1 MKPFFSSFNV
11 PVSRRELLKA
21 GGWIAAASVLPLRF
35 AWASTPNNARLM
47 VVIQRGAMDGLGAVI
62 PYRDPHYTDARGP
75 IATPLTAENIIDLD
89 GFFAFP
95 TALNTLAP
103 LFKSKEMLILHA
115 TATPYRERSHFDAQD
130 LLENGSTKPHEL
142 TTGWLNRAL
151 QALPSHPQ
159 ALALGP
165 DVPLLLRGGGN
176 VTSWDPSPLKEVD
189 QDFRSRV
196 AHMYHDDPVLSKA
209 LQESESMQNISMQD
223 MGVKNARSFPSMM
236 TEAAKFMSAAGGPT
250 IASIDIGGWDTHV
263 NQGTDKGRLPNALQA
278 LAEGLNNFRTGMG
291 SAWTNTTVLVITEF
305 GRTVRGNG
313 TGGTDH
319 GTASTAFLLGGNVNG
334 GRVIGDW
341 PGLAKLYQ
349 DRDLMPANDLRA
361 LLKGTLQAQLGIA
374 DTTLSETVFPGSIEV
389 PAYTSLLK
397 NA

>member
-1 MKPFFSSFNV
+1 
-11 PVSRRELLKA
+11 
-21 GGWIAAASVLPLRF
+21 
-35 AWASTPNNARLM
+35 
-47 VVIQRGAMDGLGAVI
+47 
-62 PYRDPHYTDARGP
+62 
-75 IATPLTAENIIDLD
+75 
-89 GFFAFP
+89 
-95 TALNTLAP
+95 
-103 LFKSKEMLILHA
+103 
-115 TATPYRERSHFDAQD
+115 
-130 LLENGSTKPHEL
+130 
-142 TTGWLNRAL
+142 
-151 QALPSHPQ
+151 
-159 ALALGP
+159 
-165 DVPLLLRGGGN
+165 
-176 VTSWDPSPLKEVD
+176 
-189 QDFRSRV
+189 
-196 AHMYHDDPVLSKA
+196 MYHDDPVLSKA

-374 DTTLSETVFPGSIEV
+374 DTTLSETVFPGRIEV